1 LPLIRN
7 TKSRTAMPE
16 CLGRL
21 STDCRLP
28 FRDLQLSR
36 GEIIPGSKGKLMLI
50 AVTQNYHDKYS
61 CSR

>member
-1 LPLIRN
+1 
-7 TKSRTAMPE
+7 MPE
-16 CLGRL
+16 CLVRL